1 MYIVWPGLERI
12 SYNLAFISE
21 SIGGLLILGILG
33 DFWFVLAIASL
44 GFRYIHPIVLRIAN
58 RFYLFT
64 FPIIIRARKDFHR
77 HTKR

>member
-21 SIGGLLILGILG
+21 SIGGLLILGIWGL
-33 DFWFVLAIASL
+33 WFVLAIASL
-44 GFRYIHPIVLRIAN
+44 GFRYIHP
-58 RFYLFT
+58 LFT